1 MASNAVSP
9 PRDAKACN
17 GAEIGR
23 VGAVL
28 RHAAGL
34 QHLLRVFIRKEETGV
49 IDYQEE
55 LEQYKERID
64 ELATQK
70 RYAELRDCARIS

>member
-1 MASNAVSP
+1 M
-9 PRDAKACN
+9 
-17 GAEIGR
+17 
-23 VGAVL
+23 
-28 RHAAGL
+28 
-34 QHLLRVFIRKEETGV
+34 

-70 RYAELRDCARIS
+70 RYAELRDLFRPAAADAPPSPGTTLVAPPSGPVAPLLYSPER

>member
-1 MASNAVSP
+1 M
-9 PRDAKACN
+9 
-17 GAEIGR
+17 
-23 VGAVL
+23 
-28 RHAAGL
+28 
-34 QHLLRVFIRKEETGV
+34 

-70 RYAELRDCARIS
+70 RYAELRDLFLPMEPADIALLLEEGKQEQMPCCTVCCPRRRRQRYSWSWSRRARRC